1 MQEASLIHIGKIVAT
16 VGIQGEVLLMHVL
29 GKKVNFKK
37 GDVLFIETEKNIR
50 IPFFVE
56 SSKARTEKETLI
68 KFEDI
73 HTREAGHVLL
83 QKQLHVNAQLFDAH
97 VSKQA
102 PIRLLGFMV
111 NDQGAEIGKVIGVI
125 EQPHQ
130 ILLETSYKGNTAL
143 IPLHEASLKNI
154 DERNRIIHVEL
165 PEGLLGLYE
174 A

>member
-1 MQEASLIHIGKIVAT
+1 MQESALIHIGKIAAT
-16 VGIQGEVLLMHVL
+16 VGIQGEVLLVHVL
-29 GKKVNFKK
+29 GKKVIFKK
-37 GDVLFIETEKNIR
+37 GDVVFIETEKNIR

-56 SSKARTEKETLI
+56 SSKARTDKETLL

-102 PIRLLGFMV
+102 PLRLLGFMV
-111 NDQGAEIGKVIGVI
+111 VNFGQEVGKVTGVI

-130 ILLETSYKGNTAL
+130 ILLETSYKGSTAL

-154 DERNRIIHVEL
+154 DEKKRIIHVEL
-165 PEGLLGLYE
+165 PEGLLDLYE